1 LDQEKYKFLKFL
13 DVLSW
18 LIPAPNTCIN

>member
-1 LDQEKYKFLKFL
+1 MSL

-18 LIPAPNTCIN
+18 LITVS